1 MSSNDIDYFDDN
13 FETIDKDNIDNI
25 YMSYTITA
33 YSKRQAKRL
42 GVTIKR
48 STNKKK
54 KIDVFKKVKGKDGKM
69 TLKKISSIGAIKYS
83 DFPTYIKTKGK
94 EFADKRRKAYKKRHE
109 KDRHVKGSA
118 GFYADQIL
126 W

>member
-1 MSSNDIDYFDDN
+1 
-13 FETIDKDNIDNI
+13 
-25 YMSYTITA
+25 MSYTITA

-69 TLKKISSIGAIKYS
+69 TLKKLVSIGAISYS
-83 DFPTYIKTKGK
+83 DFPTYTKTKGK